1 MKSKKYL
8 FKKII
13 VVGMIL
19 TVGLSQHACGTLSQD
34 SSNVKYIVTTGFA
47 QDEIFRIEDQS
58 CYKAE
63 MMLYL
68 TNMQNK
74 YENVYG
80 SQIWEA
86 NSNNI
91 TLEDNVKDVVLAKLA
106 QLKCMQ
112 LLAREYQITLT
123 EEETNK
129 VKVATNE
136 YYEALTEEEIAA
148 MGINKDTVEL
158 LYREYLLATKV
169 YEYMIQ
175 DVNPEISDDEAR
187 SIKVQSILIK
197 TNYVDENGK
206 LVPYSEEEK
215 KEAKQKAL
223 TVVEKVEEG
232 IAFDELVDDYNE
244 DSQSIYSFGKGDMEE
259 AFETA
264 AYNLDTD
271 EVSGVVET
279 QYGYHIIKCL
289 STFDEME
296 TNANKQKILT
306 QRKNEAFNEAYQEY
320 VLGLS
325 KYINEES
332 FEDISLLKE
341 ENVTTSNLFEVYGK
355 YFSEV

>member
-1 MKSKKYL
+1 M
-8 FKKII
+8 
-13 VVGMIL
+13 
-19 TVGLSQHACGTLSQD
+19 
-34 SSNVKYIVTTGFA
+34 
-47 QDEIFRIEDQS
+47 
-58 CYKAE
+58 
-63 MMLYL
+63 
-68 TNMQNK
+68 
-74 YENVYG
+74 
-80 SQIWEA
+80 
-86 NSNNI
+86 
-91 TLEDNVKDVVLAKLA
+91 VLAKLA

>member
-1 MKSKKYL
+1 MNFL
-8 FKKII
+8 VTALAI
-13 VVGMIL
+13 
-19 TVGLSQHACGTLSQD
+19 GTIN
-34 SSNVKYIVTTGFA
+34 SNVALNNQISSK
-47 QDEIFRIEDQS
+47 IE
-58 CYKAE
+58 E
-63 MMLYL
+63 H
-68 TNMQNK
+68 N
-74 YENVYG
+74 
-80 SQIWEA
+80 
-86 NSNNI
+86 
-91 TLEDNVKDVVLAKLA
+91 
-106 QLKCMQ
+106 
-112 LLAREYQITLT
+112 
-123 EEETNK
+123 
-129 VKVATNE
+129 
-136 YYEALTEEEIAA
+136 A
-148 MGINKDTVEL
+148 M
-158 LYREYLLATKV
+158 
-169 YEYMIQ
+169 
-175 DVNPEISDDEAR
+175 
-187 SIKVQSILIK
+187 VQ
-197 TNYVDENGK
+197 
-206 LVPYSEEEK
+206 
-215 KEAKQKAL
+215 
-223 TVVEKVEEG
+223 EKVEEG